1 MHQQPGD
8 RSCTNEAIGGN
19 HDGPVIAYLSKVGDA
34 TKDAGNRWFK
44 IYQNGLV
51 RTDYWGTDVLNA
63 NCGKQVITIPAD
75 IAAGDYLL
83 RAEVIALHV
92 AGKFTPPPPSPTSP
106 SNIYRADAAGT
117 YRQCWWCPVLR
128 LVLSAPCHW
137 WWKREPGRCCLP
149 RRVLGERPRY
159 PVQPVRL
166 IHHVHCSGSCSTFPL
181 LLLLLLLQIDETTAN
196 TTPTGLW

>member
-1 MHQQPGD
+1 MTYRHILTILQDIQCNAGGTKGVAGICSVPAGGTVTIEMHQQPGD
-8 RSCTNEAIGGN
+8 RSCSNEAIGGN

-34 TKDAGNRWFK
+34 TKDMGSRWFK

-92 AGKFTPPPPSPTSP
+92 AGKFPPPSP
-106 SNIYRADAAGT
+106 NIHQNGRADAAGT
-117 YRQCWWCPVLR
+117 
-128 LVLSAPCHW
+128 
-137 WWKREPGRCCLP
+137 
-149 RRVLGERPRY
+149 
-159 PVQPVRL
+159 
-166 IHHVHCSGSCSTFPL
+166 
-181 LLLLLLLQIDETTAN
+181 
-196 TTPTGLW
+196 